1 MLIVDRFEDEYVVC
15 EDENK
20 KMINIKKIQIE
31 GCVKEGDI
39 LLNIKG
45 KYIIDIKKTINRK
58 KHIEELTKD
67 LWEN

>member
-20 KMINIKKIQIE
+20 KMINIKKNQIE

-39 LLNIKG
+39 LSNIKG
-45 KYIIDIKKTINRK
+45 KYIIDKKKTINRK
-58 KHIEELTKD
+58 KHIE
-67 LWEN
+67 

>member
-20 KMINIKKIQIE
+20 KMINIKKDQIE

-39 LLNIKG
+39 ISNIKG
-45 KYIIDIKKTINRK
+45 KYIIDKKETINRK

-67 LWEN
+67 LWDE

>member
-20 KMINIKKIQIE
+20 KMINIKKNQIE

-39 LLNIKG
+39 ISNIKG
-45 KYIIDIKKTINRK
+45 RQAN
-58 KHIEELTKD
+58 
-67 LWEN
+67 N

>member
-20 KMINIKKIQIE
+20 KMINIKKNKIE

-39 LLNIKG
+39 LLNIKW
-45 KYIIDIKKTINRK
+45 KYIIDKKKTINRK

>member
-20 KMINIKKIQIE
+20 KMINIKKNQIE
-31 GCVKEGDI
+31 GWVKEGDI

-45 KYIIDIKKTINRK
+45 KYIIDKKETINRK
-58 KHIEELTKD
+58 RHIEELTKD

>member
-20 KMINIKKIQIE
+20 KMINIKKNQIE

-39 LLNIKG
+39 LSNIKG
-45 KYIIDIKKTINRK
+45 KYIIDENRK
-58 KHIEELTKD
+58 KHIEELTKN

>member
-1 MLIVDRFEDEYVVC
+1 MLIVDRFEDEYAVC

-20 KMINIKKIQIE
+20 KMINIKISEIE

-39 LLNIKG
+39 ISKVRG
-45 KYIIDIKKTINRK
+45 KYIVDENKSLNRK
-58 KHIEELTKD
+58 KYIEKLTKD

>member
-20 KMINIKKIQIE
+20 EMINIKKNQIE
-31 GCVKEGDI
+31 GCVKGGDI

-45 KYIIDIKKTINRK
+45 KYIIDKKETINRK

>member
-20 KMINIKKIQIE
+20 KMINIKKNQIE

-39 LLNIKG
+39 LSNIKG
-45 KYIIDIKKTINRK
+45 KYIIDKKETINKK
-58 KHIEELTKD
+58 KHIEELTKG
-67 LWEN
+67 LWEE

>member
-20 KMINIKKIQIE
+20 KMINIKKNQIE

-39 LLNIKG
+39 ISNIKG
-45 KYIIDIKKTINRK
+45 KYIIDKKETINRK
-58 KHIEELTKD
+58 KHIDILI
-67 LWEN
+67 LHA

>member
-20 KMINIKKIQIE
+20 KMINIKKNQIE

-39 LLNIKG
+39 ISNIKG
-45 KYIIDIKKTINRK
+45 KYIIDKNKTINRK

-67 LWEN
+67 LWEE

>member
-20 KMINIKKIQIE
+20 KMINIKKNQIE
-31 GCVKEGDI
+31 GWVKEGDI

-45 KYIIDIKKTINRK
+45 KYIIDKKETINRK

>member
-1 MLIVDRFEDEYVVC
+1 MLIVDRFEGKYVVC

-20 KMINIKKIQIE
+20 KIVNIEKNQIE

-39 LLNIKG
+39 LSNISG
-45 KYIIDIKKTINRK
+45 KYIVDEKETLNRR
-58 KHIEELTKD
+58 KHIEEITKD

>member
-20 KMINIKKIQIE
+20 KMINIKKNQIE
-31 GCVKEGDI
+31 GYVKEGDI

-45 KYIIDIKKTINRK
+45 KYIIDKKETINRK